1 MSLAL
6 RFSFRIFMNYDDK
19 ENKKNVR
26 RDIVNVAKK
35 REENL

>member
-19 ENKKNVR
+19 ENKKKMYAE
-26 RDIVNVAKK
+26 I
-35 REENL
+35 LLM